1 MYKKSFFRGLGTG
14 LVVGALTMTVAFNFD
29 NAGKTDSGQGKTAV
43 VSQQDKDAE
52 SQTSDSD
59 KDTKGTTAVS
69 KTTEKAKEDKATT
82 EKAKDDSKVTDKT
95 DTSGVNGKG
104 DVHSDGSNASNAG
117 AADGNGATGNAG
129 TSDGSGKLDGSGT
142 TDGSGKSDGSVTSNG
157 SGSSDSSGTSDG
169 SDKSDGSSTSGG
181 SGKSDGSS
189 TSDGSMSDNTQ
200 KVPSSK
206 DNGYTEDKNSQQ
218 PSGSTT
224 NDGSGATTEAQ
235 KPSAVKYD
243 NGGGQI
249 TIVDGMSAYEICQ
262 LLEQIGL
269 RDADEYYDWLLRSG
283 YSQSLV
289 SGTYTFTGNE
299 TNGGIVW
306 ILLGNQ

>member
-29 NAGKTDSGQGKTAV
+29 NAGKSDSNQGKTAV
-43 VSQQDKDAE
+43 VSQQDKDTE

-59 KDTKGTTAVS
+59 KDTKGTTADS
-69 KTTEKAKEDKATT
+69 KTTEKAKNDKATT
-82 EKAKDDSKVTDKT
+82 EKAKDDSKTTDKT
-95 DTSGVNGKG
+95 ASADTSDVNGKG
-104 DVHSDGSNASNAG
+104 DVYSDGSNASNG
-117 AADGNGATGNAG
+117 ETADGNGATGNAG
-129 TSDGSGKLDGSGT
+129 TSDGSTANGTSDGS
-142 TDGSGKSDGSVTSNG
+142 SKSDG
-157 SGSSDSSGTSDG
+157 SGTSDG
-169 SDKSDGSSTSGG
+169 SGLSDSSSMS
-181 SGKSDGSS
+181 SGKADGSS

-218 PSGSTT
+218 SSGDTT
-224 NDGSGATTEAQ
+224 NGGSGATTEAQ
-235 KPSAVKYD
+235 KPSAIKYD

-306 ILLGNQ
+306 ILLGHQ

>member
-43 VSQQDKDAE
+43 VSQQDKDTE
-52 SQTSDSD
+52 SQASDSD

-82 EKAKDDSKVTDKT
+82 EKTKDDSKVTDKT

-104 DVHSDGSNASNAG
+104 DVYSNGSNASNG
-117 AADGNGATGNAG
+117 GTADGNGATGNAG
-129 TSDGSGKLDGSGT
+129 TSNGSDKLDGSGT
-142 TDGSGKSDGSVTSNG
+142 SG
-157 SGSSDSSGTSDG
+157 G
-169 SDKSDGSSTSGG
+169 SDKSDGSSTSG
-181 SGKSDGSS
+181 
-189 TSDGSMSDNTQ
+189 GSMSDNTQ

-218 PSGSTT
+218 PSGNTT

-235 KPSAVKYD
+235 KPSAIKYD

-262 LLEQIGL
+262 LLEQIDL

>member
-69 KTTEKAKEDKATT
+69 KTTEKAKDDKVTT
-82 EKAKDDSKVTDKT
+82 EKSKDDSKVTDKT
-95 DTSGVNGKG
+95 DASGVNGKG
-104 DVHSDGSNASNAG
+104 DVHSDGSNVSNG
-117 AADGNGATGNAG
+117 GTADGNGATGNAG

-142 TDGSGKSDGSVTSNG
+142 SDGSG
-157 SGSSDSSGTSDG
+157 
-169 SDKSDGSSTSGG
+169 KSDGSSTSGG
-181 SGKSDGSS
+181 SDK
-189 TSDGSMSDNTQ
+189 SDGSMSDNTQ

>member
-43 VSQQDKDAE
+43 VSQQDKDTE

-82 EKAKDDSKVTDKT
+82 EKTKDDSKVTDKT

-104 DVHSDGSNASNAG
+104 DVYSNGSNASNG
-117 AADGNGATGNAG
+117 GTADGNGATGNAG
-129 TSDGSGKLDGSGT
+129 TSDGSDKLDGSGT
-142 TDGSGKSDGSVTSNG
+142 SG
-157 SGSSDSSGTSDG
+157 G
-169 SDKSDGSSTSGG
+169 SDKSDGSSTSDG

-218 PSGSTT
+218 PSGNTT

-235 KPSAVKYD
+235 KPSAIKYD

>member
-43 VSQQDKDAE
+43 VSQQDKDTE

-69 KTTEKAKEDKATT
+69 KTTEKAKDDKVTT
-82 EKAKDDSKVTDKT
+82 EKSKEDSKVTDKT

-104 DVHSDGSNASNAG
+104 DVHSDGSNVSNG
-117 AADGNGATGNAG
+117 GTADGNGATGNAG

-142 TDGSGKSDGSVTSNG
+142 SDGSGKSD
-157 SGSSDSSGTSDG
+157 D
-169 SDKSDGSSTSGG
+169 SSTSGG
-181 SGKSDGSS
+181 SDK
-189 TSDGSMSDNTQ
+189 SDGSMSDNTQ

>member
-1 MYKKSFFRGLGTG
+1 MYKKSFFRGLGTR

-43 VSQQDKDAE
+43 VSQQDKDTE

-82 EKAKDDSKVTDKT
+82 EKIKDDSKVTDKT

-104 DVHSDGSNASNAG
+104 DVYSNGSNASNG
-117 AADGNGATGNAG
+117 GTADGNGATGNAG
-129 TSDGSGKLDGSGT
+129 ISNGSDKLDGSGT
-142 TDGSGKSDGSVTSNG
+142 
-157 SGSSDSSGTSDG
+157 
-169 SDKSDGSSTSGG
+169 SGG
-181 SGKSDGSS
+181 SDKSDGSS

-218 PSGSTT
+218 PSGNTT

-235 KPSAVKYD
+235 KPSAIKYD

>member
-43 VSQQDKDAE
+43 VSQQDKDTE

-59 KDTKGTTAVS
+59 KDNTKGTTAVS

-82 EKAKDDSKVTDKT
+82 EKTKDDSKVTDKT

-104 DVHSDGSNASNAG
+104 DVYSNGSNASNG
-117 AADGNGATGNAG
+117 GTADGNGATGNAG
-129 TSDGSGKLDGSGT
+129 ISNGSDKLDGSGT
-142 TDGSGKSDGSVTSNG
+142 
-157 SGSSDSSGTSDG
+157 
-169 SDKSDGSSTSGG
+169 SGG
-181 SGKSDGSS
+181 SDKSDGSS

-218 PSGSTT
+218 PSGNTT

-235 KPSAVKYD
+235 KPSAIKYD

>member
-43 VSQQDKDAE
+43 VSQQDKDTE

-142 TDGSGKSDGSVTSNG
+142 SDGSG
-157 SGSSDSSGTSDG
+157 
-169 SDKSDGSSTSGG
+169 KSDGSSTSGG
-181 SGKSDGSS
+181 SDK
-189 TSDGSMSDNTQ
+189 SDGSMSDNTQ

>member
-43 VSQQDKDAE
+43 VSQQDKDTE

-69 KTTEKAKEDKATT
+69 KTTEKAKDDKVTT
-82 EKAKDDSKVTDKT
+82 EKSKEDSKVTDKT

-104 DVHSDGSNASNAG
+104 DVHSDGSNVSNG
-117 AADGNGATGNAG
+117 GTADGNGATGNAG

-142 TDGSGKSDGSVTSNG
+142 SDGSG
-157 SGSSDSSGTSDG
+157 
-169 SDKSDGSSTSGG
+169 KSDGSSTSGG
-181 SGKSDGSS
+181 SDK
-189 TSDGSMSDNTQ
+189 SDGSMSDNTQ

>member
-43 VSQQDKDAE
+43 VSQQNKDTE
-52 SQTSDSD
+52 NQTSDSD

-82 EKAKDDSKVTDKT
+82 EKTKDDSKVTDKT

-104 DVHSDGSNASNAG
+104 DVYSNGSNASNG
-117 AADGNGATGNAG
+117 GTADGNGATGNAG
-129 TSDGSGKLDGSGT
+129 TSNGSDKLDGSGT
-142 TDGSGKSDGSVTSNG
+142 SG
-157 SGSSDSSGTSDG
+157 G
-169 SDKSDGSSTSGG
+169 SDKSDGSSTSG
-181 SGKSDGSS
+181 
-189 TSDGSMSDNTQ
+189 GSMSDNTQ

-218 PSGSTT
+218 PSGNTT

-235 KPSAVKYD
+235 KPSAIKYD

>member
-1 MYKKSFFRGLGTG
+1 MYKKSVFRGLGTG

-43 VSQQDKDAE
+43 VSQQDKDTE
-52 SQTSDSD
+52 SQTSNSD
-59 KDTKGTTAVS
+59 KDNTKGTTAVS

-82 EKAKDDSKVTDKT
+82 EKTKDDSKVTDKT

-104 DVHSDGSNASNAG
+104 DVYSNGSNASNG
-117 AADGNGATGNAG
+117 GTSDGNGATGNAG
-129 TSDGSGKLDGSGT
+129 ISNGSDKLDGSGT
-142 TDGSGKSDGSVTSNG
+142 SG
-157 SGSSDSSGTSDG
+157 G
-169 SDKSDGSSTSGG
+169 SDKSDGSSTSDG

-218 PSGSTT
+218 PSGNTT

-235 KPSAVKYD
+235 KPSAIKYD

>member
-43 VSQQDKDAE
+43 VSQQDKDTE

-82 EKAKDDSKVTDKT
+82 EKTKDDSKVTDKT

-104 DVHSDGSNASNAG
+104 DVYSNGSNATNG
-117 AADGNGATGNAG
+117 GTADGNGATGNAG
-129 TSDGSGKLDGSGT
+129 TSNGSDKLDGSGT
-142 TDGSGKSDGSVTSNG
+142 SG
-157 SGSSDSSGTSDG
+157 G
-169 SDKSDGSSTSGG
+169 SDKSDGSSTSG
-181 SGKSDGSS
+181 
-189 TSDGSMSDNTQ
+189 GSMSDNTQ

-218 PSGSTT
+218 PSGNTT

-235 KPSAVKYD
+235 KPSAIKYD

>member
-43 VSQQDKDAE
+43 VSQQDKDTE
-52 SQTSDSD
+52 NQTSDSD

-82 EKAKDDSKVTDKT
+82 EKTKDDSKVTDKT

-104 DVHSDGSNASNAG
+104 DVYSNGSNASNG
-117 AADGNGATGNAG
+117 GTADGNGATGNAG
-129 TSDGSGKLDGSGT
+129 ISNGSDKLDGSGT
-142 TDGSGKSDGSVTSNG
+142 
-157 SGSSDSSGTSDG
+157 
-169 SDKSDGSSTSGG
+169 SGG
-181 SGKSDGSS
+181 SDKSDGSS

-218 PSGSTT
+218 PSGNTT

-235 KPSAVKYD
+235 KPSAIKYD

>member
-43 VSQQDKDAE
+43 VSQQDKDTE
-52 SQTSDSD
+52 SQTSGSD

-82 EKAKDDSKVTDKT
+82 EKTKDDSKVTDKT

-104 DVHSDGSNASNAG
+104 DVYSNGSNTSNG
-117 AADGNGATGNAG
+117 GTADGNGATGNAG
-129 TSDGSGKLDGSGT
+129 ISNGSDKLDGSGT
-142 TDGSGKSDGSVTSNG
+142 
-157 SGSSDSSGTSDG
+157 
-169 SDKSDGSSTSGG
+169 SGG
-181 SGKSDGSS
+181 SDKSDGSS

-218 PSGSTT
+218 PSGNTT

-235 KPSAVKYD
+235 KPSAIKYD

>member
-43 VSQQDKDAE
+43 VSQQDKDTE

-59 KDTKGTTAVS
+59 KDNTKGTTAVS

-82 EKAKDDSKVTDKT
+82 EKTKDDSKVTDKT

-104 DVHSDGSNASNAG
+104 DVYSNGSNTSNG
-117 AADGNGATGNAG
+117 GTADGNGATGNAG
-129 TSDGSGKLDGSGT
+129 TSNGSDKLDGSGT
-142 TDGSGKSDGSVTSNG
+142 SG
-157 SGSSDSSGTSDG
+157 G
-169 SDKSDGSSTSGG
+169 SDKSDGSSTSDG

-218 PSGSTT
+218 PSGNTT

-235 KPSAVKYD
+235 KPSAIKYD

>member
-29 NAGKTDSGQGKTAV
+29 NAGKTDSGQGKTVV
-43 VSQQDKDAE
+43 VSQQDKDTE

-82 EKAKDDSKVTDKT
+82 EKTKDDSKVTDKT
-95 DTSGVNGKG
+95 DTSGVNGKD
-104 DVHSDGSNASNAG
+104 DVYSNGSNASNG
-117 AADGNGATGNAG
+117 GTADGNGATGNAG
-129 TSDGSGKLDGSGT
+129 TSNGSDKLDGSGT
-142 TDGSGKSDGSVTSNG
+142 SG
-157 SGSSDSSGTSDG
+157 G
-169 SDKSDGSSTSGG
+169 SDKSDGSSTSG
-181 SGKSDGSS
+181 
-189 TSDGSMSDNTQ
+189 GSMSDNTQ

-218 PSGSTT
+218 PSGNTT

-235 KPSAVKYD
+235 KPSAIKYD

>member
-69 KTTEKAKEDKATT
+69 KTTEKSKDDKVTT
-82 EKAKDDSKVTDKT
+82 EKSKEDSKVTDKT

-104 DVHSDGSNASNAG
+104 DVHSDGSNVSNG
-117 AADGNGATGNAG
+117 GTADGNGATGNAG

-142 TDGSGKSDGSVTSNG
+142 SDGSG
-157 SGSSDSSGTSDG
+157 
-169 SDKSDGSSTSGG
+169 KSDGSSTSGG
-181 SGKSDGSS
+181 SDK
-189 TSDGSMSDNTQ
+189 SDGSMSDNTQ

>member
-43 VSQQDKDAE
+43 VSQQDKDTE

-69 KTTEKAKEDKATT
+69 KTTEKAKDDKVTT
-82 EKAKDDSKVTDKT
+82 EKSKDDSKVTDKT
-95 DTSGVNGKG
+95 DASGVNGKG
-104 DVHSDGSNASNAG
+104 DVHSDGSNVSNG
-117 AADGNGATGNAG
+117 GTADGNGATGNAG

-142 TDGSGKSDGSVTSNG
+142 SDGSG
-157 SGSSDSSGTSDG
+157 
-169 SDKSDGSSTSGG
+169 KSDGSSTSGG
-181 SGKSDGSS
+181 SDK
-189 TSDGSMSDNTQ
+189 SDGSMSDNTQ

>member
-43 VSQQDKDAE
+43 VSQQDKDTE
-52 SQTSDSD
+52 SQTSNSD
-59 KDTKGTTAVS
+59 KDNTKGTTAVS

-82 EKAKDDSKVTDKT
+82 EKTKDDSKVTDKT

-104 DVHSDGSNASNAG
+104 DVYSNGSNASNG
-117 AADGNGATGNAG
+117 GTADGNGATGNAG
-129 TSDGSGKLDGSGT
+129 ISNGSDKLDGSGT
-142 TDGSGKSDGSVTSNG
+142 
-157 SGSSDSSGTSDG
+157 
-169 SDKSDGSSTSGG
+169 SGG
-181 SGKSDGSS
+181 SDKSDGSS

-218 PSGSTT
+218 PSGNTT

-235 KPSAVKYD
+235 KPSAIKYD

>member
-43 VSQQDKDAE
+43 VSQQDKDTE

-82 EKAKDDSKVTDKT
+82 EKTKDDSKVTDKT

-104 DVHSDGSNASNAG
+104 DVYSNGSNASNAG
-117 AADGNGATGNAG
+117 TSNG
-129 TSDGSGKLDGSGT
+129 SDKLDGSGT
-142 TDGSGKSDGSVTSNG
+142 SG
-157 SGSSDSSGTSDG
+157 G
-169 SDKSDGSSTSGG
+169 SDKSDGSSTSDG

-189 TSDGSMSDNTQ
+189 TSGGSMSDNTQ

-218 PSGSTT
+218 PSGNTT

-235 KPSAVKYD
+235 KPSAIKYD